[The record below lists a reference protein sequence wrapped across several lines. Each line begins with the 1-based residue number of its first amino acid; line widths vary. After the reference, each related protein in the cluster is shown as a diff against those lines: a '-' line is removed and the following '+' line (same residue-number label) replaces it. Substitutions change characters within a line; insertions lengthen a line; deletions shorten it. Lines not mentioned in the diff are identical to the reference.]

1 METGMNTRINVALIA
16 TFAIL
21 SGTWCT
27 ASASIPSDGRNESLV
42 LKHELLLVAIPEDCR
57 EWKKRNGDKGKD
69 AATNAP
75 SWVKNE
81 DNKPCK
87 NPNEDG
93 KTFAKRVLDLKYGSG
108 NYPVG
113 ADSEYSNTQKYGDR
127 AFE

>member
-1 METGMNTRINVALIA
+1 MNLKKNVAIIA
-16 TFAIL
+16 TFTILFGAWRTAAASVPSHGNNAAIKHQ
-21 SGTWCT
+21 
-27 ASASIPSDGRNESLV
+27 SL
-42 LKHELLLVAIPEDCR
+42 LIAALDCK

-81 DNKPCK
+81 GHKPCK

-93 KTFAKRVLDLKYGSG
+93 KTFAKRVLEGKYGPG

-113 ADSEYSNTQKYGDR
+113 AGSEYSETQKYGCIP
-127 AFE
+127 